1 MRTVHRAVLLTAVL
15 VAAALVPGMLAA
27 SATAEPSVANAT
39 ATDATGTDS
48 TATDATTESAVSID
62 YEGENVTVA
71 NASSQVISGTADAKK
86 GTEVTVR
93 IQSTGD
99 TAPRFFVSTTAVVTA
114 DETWATAF
122 DFADFNPGG
131 TFTVTAKI
139 EDTDHSAS
147 ADGYIV
153 ACDSNCTDDP
163 PEDTPTPIPEQTPT
177 ATPTENAPP
186 VALNGSAVSA
196 VRGEV
201 AAVELA
207 FNGADA
213 AVVTIGDEESVN
225 YELQAVVRDADG
237 DGTAVLYFDTALAG
251 REGNP
256 VSVSAGDE
264 VTLRSETDLGSML
277 AAGSYEVTLHA
288 GEDTDGDPTTLG
300 TLLVQESADRT
311 PTDGTMTATDVPD
324 QAGPFDNLG
333 GTILSLLLL
342 VGGGVVALLLVRG

>member
-1 MRTVHRAVLLTAVL
+1 MRTAHSAALLTAVL
-15 VAAALVPGMLAA
+15 LAAALVPGVLAA
-27 SATAEPSVANAT
+27 SATTQPSVANAT
-39 ATDATGTDS
+39 TTDATA
-48 TATDATTESAVSID
+48 TATASDPTTESAVSID

-114 DETWATAF
+114 DGTWATAF
-122 DFADFNPGG
+122 DFSESNPGG
-131 TFTVTAKI
+131 TFAVTAAI

-177 ATPTENAPP
+177 ATPTENAPA

-300 TLLVQESADRT
+300 TLLVQESADGT
-311 PTDGTMTATDVPD
+311 PTDGTATATERPD
-324 QAGPFDNLG
+324 QGGPFDNLG